1 MVNGPSTRAEII
13 EVLSPHLP
21 TSLTSEQRENKA
33 GNLLR
38 KMRSQGGIRSQL
50 IGGGRV
56 WEVT

>member
-1 MVNGPSTRAEII
+1 MANGPSTCAEVI

-21 TSLTSEQRENKA
+21 VSLTPEQRENKA

-38 KMRSQGGIRSQL
+38 KMRSQGGIRSRL
-50 IGGGRV
+50 IGGRRV